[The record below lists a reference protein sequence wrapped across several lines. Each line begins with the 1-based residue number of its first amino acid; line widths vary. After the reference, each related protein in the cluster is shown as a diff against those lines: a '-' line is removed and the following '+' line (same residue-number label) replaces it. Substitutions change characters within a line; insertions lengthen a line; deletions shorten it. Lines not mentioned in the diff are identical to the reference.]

1 MRLDETGH
9 STVGLWEPA
18 ENRIV
23 IHRGQLAGAAEYCA
37 TLLHELTHA
46 MSGEP
51 DNSLEFEAALTA
63 MLGKLAL
70 RALPRG

>member
-1 MRLDETGH
+1 MRLDVTGE
-9 STVGLWEPA
+9 STLGLWEPG

-23 IHRGQLAGAAEYCA
+23 IHRSQLVSATAYCA

-46 MSGEP
+46 VSGES

-63 MLGKLAL
+63 MLGKIAL
-70 RALPRG
+70 QALK